1 MASVENLMEDVVNPL
16 AVDAV
21 LIVARKFRL
30 ILKIAL
36 HLGLRLEAAS
46 RKAL

>member
-16 AVDAV
+16 AVDAAF
-21 LIVARKFRL
+21 IVARKFRL

-36 HLGLRLEAAS
+36 HLSLRLEAAS
-46 RKAL
+46 REAF